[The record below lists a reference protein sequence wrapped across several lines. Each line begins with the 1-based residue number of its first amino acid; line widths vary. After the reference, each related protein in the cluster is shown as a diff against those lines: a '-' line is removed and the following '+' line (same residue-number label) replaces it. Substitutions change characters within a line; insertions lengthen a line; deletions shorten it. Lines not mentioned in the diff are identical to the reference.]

1 MRNIEIEKEM
11 YRRAVEL
18 KELQPYHWTNAYHAE
33 EIDHWEEQMNQLIC
47 CKKFDKKVDKGYN

>member
-33 EIDHWEEQMNQLIC
+33 EIDHWEE
-47 CKKFDKKVDKGYN
+47 